1 MLQNQGDSVIIRA
14 CAVGVDLINTA
25 TGERRELFDDRA
37 VDENPQTMTADRTML
52 QRSAIDHH
60 LARLIGRSLQ
70 RGSQR
75 HLLTGPGHVEMRHIL
90 DAKRDS
96 HKCVRALQSDPIH
109 GIVDRFGEEVGL
121 ARRVWRVC
129 TMAGQRVR
137 QGQGSAKAT
146 TVTVTTPT
154 GHLCTVA
161 GLDCSLR
168 QRSLGPD
175 TASGPTLKPARGVPS
190 GR

>member
-1 MLQNQGDSVIIRA
+1 
-14 CAVGVDLINTA
+14 
-25 TGERRELFDDRA
+25 
-37 VDENPQTMTADRTML
+37 
-52 QRSAIDHH
+52 
-60 LARLIGRSLQ
+60 
-70 RGSQR
+70 
-75 HLLTGPGHVEMRHIL
+75 
-90 DAKRDS
+90 
-96 HKCVRALQSDPIH
+96 
-109 GIVDRFGEEVGL
+109 VDRFGEEVGL
-121 ARRVWRVC
+121 ARRVRRVC

-146 TVTVTTPT
+146 TVAVTMPT

-161 GLDCSLR
+161 GLGCSLR